1 MASVLT
7 GALQNT
13 GAVPYWGAAAGAVNP
28 ARASEFAGG
37 PVLIHMVLYEFGP
50 RAGLMGIRSLGLT
63 SAECIVCW
71 LLSCHLE
78 AISIEMVTAACC
90 VLSVARGTA
99 QHSPGSGSQEP
110 FASCRIS
117 SLKPSEALPSRPSLG
132 PLLSFPFPPLLEL
145 KSNGTCRGQGLGKIL
160 ISILMSFLAHLV
172 G

>member
-1 MASVLT
+1 MLT

-13 GAVPYWGAAAGAVNP
+13 GVGTLLGCCS
-28 ARASEFAGG
+28 RCCQSGS
-37 PVLIHMVLYEFGP
+37 
-50 RAGLMGIRSLGLT
+50 GIRVSWGSCSNSHGSLRVWATSWTDGHPLGSLGLT
-63 SAECIVCW
+63 CAECIVCW

-117 SLKPSEALPSRPSLG
+117 SLKPSEALPSRPSSG
-132 PLLSFPFPPLLEL
+132 PLLSLPFPPLLDL
-145 KSNGTCRGQGLGKIL
+145 KSNGTCRGQGWGEIL
-160 ISILMSFLAHLV
+160 ISILMSFLAHIV